1 MRPHAGRPHS
11 SPPSSSSR
19 FSPTTTDPSRD
30 VGELVDAAEDR
41 RFQERR
47 SALTPLLLAYDAMT
61 SRIGVPR
68 LTRMTVISP
77 VFLLCAR
84 TVIMPSSPD
93 DDGAAAD
100 GRLLVDVT
108 EFVLLVTEFLLSFVG
123 TLAGLKLSSDI
134 AACIQRAQRFQS
146 FLGYGVTRGYI
157 AADGAA
163 AAWWQRVRLWRCSNV
178 LNPTAPLIQRQP
190 INWTW
195 GTKPVPFT

>member
-1 MRPHAGRPHS
+1 MQPHAGRPHS

-30 VGELVDAAEDR
+30 VGELLDAADDR
-41 RFQERR
+41 RFQDSR
-47 SALTPLLLAYDAMT
+47 SALTPLFDAYEAMT

-77 VFLLCAR
+77 VFLLWAR
-84 TVIMPSSPD
+84 TVIMPSSP

-123 TLAGLKLSSDI
+123 TRAGRKLSSDI
-134 AACIQRAQRFQS
+134 DFS
-146 FLGYGVTRGYI
+146 F
-157 AADGAA
+157 
-163 AAWWQRVRLWRCSNV
+163 SE
-178 LNPTAPLIQRQP
+178 P
-190 INWTW
+190 
-195 GTKPVPFT
+195 PVS

>member
-1 MRPHAGRPHS
+1 MQPHAGRPHS

-47 SALTPLLLAYDAMT
+47 SALTPLFDAYEAMT

-68 LTRMTVISP
+68 FTRMTVISP
-77 VFLLCAR
+77 VFLLWAL
-84 TVIMPSSPD
+84 TVIMPSSP

-134 AACIQRAQRFQS
+134 AFS
-146 FLGYGVTRGYI
+146 FSEPP
-157 AADGAA
+157 A
-163 AAWWQRVRLWRCSNV
+163 S
-178 LNPTAPLIQRQP
+178 
-190 INWTW
+190 
-195 GTKPVPFT
+195 

>member
-1 MRPHAGRPHS
+1 MQPHAGRPHS

-30 VGELVDAAEDR
+30 VGELLDAAEDR
-41 RFQERR
+41 LFHDSR
-47 SALTPLLLAYDAMT
+47 SALTPLFDAYEAMT

-93 DDGAAAD
+93 DGAAAD

-123 TLAGLKLSSDI
+123 TRAGRKLSSDI
-134 AACIQRAQRFQS
+134 DFS
-146 FLGYGVTRGYI
+146 F
-157 AADGAA
+157 
-163 AAWWQRVRLWRCSNV
+163 SE
-178 LNPTAPLIQRQP
+178 P
-190 INWTW
+190 
-195 GTKPVPFT
+195 PVS

>member
-1 MRPHAGRPHS
+1 MQPHAGRPHS

-30 VGELVDAAEDR
+30 VGELVDAADDR
-41 RFQERR
+41 RFHERR
-47 SALTPLLLAYDAMT
+47 SALTPLFDAYDAMT

-93 DDGAAAD
+93 DGDAAD

-134 AACIQRAQRFQS
+134 AFS
-146 FLGYGVTRGYI
+146 F
-157 AADGAA
+157 
-163 AAWWQRVRLWRCSNV
+163 SE
-178 LNPTAPLIQRQP
+178 P
-190 INWTW
+190 
-195 GTKPVPFT
+195 PVS

>member
-1 MRPHAGRPHS
+1 MQPHAGRPHS

-30 VGELVDAAEDR
+30 VGELLDAAEDR
-41 RFQERR
+41 RFHERR
-47 SALTPLLLAYDAMT
+47 SALTPLFDLCGNQPERRVPHHHASEQASRRWRGGRRDDSHTEFDAYEAMT

-84 TVIMPSSPD
+84 TVIMPSSP

-134 AACIQRAQRFQS
+134 AFS
-146 FLGYGVTRGYI
+146 F
-157 AADGAA
+157 
-163 AAWWQRVRLWRCSNV
+163 SE
-178 LNPTAPLIQRQP
+178 P
-190 INWTW
+190 
-195 GTKPVPFT
+195 PVS

>member
-1 MRPHAGRPHS
+1 MEDERAVNLIPTQS
-11 SPPSSSSR
+11 SY
-19 FSPTTTDPSRD
+19 
-30 VGELVDAAEDR
+30 
-41 RFQERR
+41 
-47 SALTPLLLAYDAMT
+47 AYEAMT

-68 LTRMTVISP
+68 FTRMTVISP

-134 AACIQRAQRFQS
+134 VFS
-146 FLGYGVTRGYI
+146 F
-157 AADGAA
+157 
-163 AAWWQRVRLWRCSNV
+163 SE
-178 LNPTAPLIQRQP
+178 P
-190 INWTW
+190 
-195 GTKPVPFT
+195 PVS

>member
-1 MRPHAGRPHS
+1 
-11 SPPSSSSR
+11 
-19 FSPTTTDPSRD
+19 
-30 VGELVDAAEDR
+30 
-41 RFQERR
+41 
-47 SALTPLLLAYDAMT
+47 MT

-84 TVIMPSSPD
+84 TVIMPSSP

-134 AACIQRAQRFQS
+134 AAE
-146 FLGYGVTRGYI
+146 
-157 AADGAA
+157 
-163 AAWWQRVRLWRCSNV
+163 
-178 LNPTAPLIQRQP
+178 
-190 INWTW
+190 
-195 GTKPVPFT
+195 PFPKLFDAV

>member
-1 MRPHAGRPHS
+1 MQPHAGRPHS

-30 VGELVDAAEDR
+30 VGELLDAADDR
-41 RFQERR
+41 RFQDSR
-47 SALTPLLLAYDAMT
+47 SALTPLFDAYEAMT

-93 DDGAAAD
+93 DGAAAD

-123 TLAGLKLSSDI
+123 TRAGRKLSSDI
-134 AACIQRAQRFQS
+134 DFS
-146 FLGYGVTRGYI
+146 F
-157 AADGAA
+157 
-163 AAWWQRVRLWRCSNV
+163 SE
-178 LNPTAPLIQRQP
+178 P
-190 INWTW
+190 
-195 GTKPVPFT
+195 PVS

>member
-1 MRPHAGRPHS
+1 MQPHAGRPHS

-30 VGELVDAAEDR
+30 VGELLDAAEDR
-41 RFQERR
+41 RFQDSR
-47 SALTPLLLAYDAMT
+47 SALTPLFDAYEAMT

-77 VFLLCAR
+77 VFLLWAL
-84 TVIMPSSPD
+84 TVIMPSSP

-123 TLAGLKLSSDI
+123 TRAGRKLSSDI
-134 AACIQRAQRFQS
+134 DFS
-146 FLGYGVTRGYI
+146 F
-157 AADGAA
+157 
-163 AAWWQRVRLWRCSNV
+163 SE
-178 LNPTAPLIQRQP
+178 P
-190 INWTW
+190 
-195 GTKPVPFT
+195 PVS

>member
-1 MRPHAGRPHS
+1 MEINQSVDNSPASRRRGDGVEDERAVNLIPTQS
-11 SPPSSSSR
+11 SN
-19 FSPTTTDPSRD
+19 
-30 VGELVDAAEDR
+30 
-41 RFQERR
+41 
-47 SALTPLLLAYDAMT
+47 AYEAMT

-68 LTRMTVISP
+68 FTRMTVISP

-134 AACIQRAQRFQS
+134 VFS
-146 FLGYGVTRGYI
+146 F
-157 AADGAA
+157 
-163 AAWWQRVRLWRCSNV
+163 SE
-178 LNPTAPLIQRQP
+178 P
-190 INWTW
+190 
-195 GTKPVPFT
+195 PVS

>member
-1 MRPHAGRPHS
+1 MQPHAGRPHS

-30 VGELVDAAEDR
+30 VGELLDAAEDR

-47 SALTPLLLAYDAMT
+47 SALTPLFDAYEAMT

-93 DDGAAAD
+93 DGAAAD

-123 TLAGLKLSSDI
+123 TRAGRKLSSDI
-134 AACIQRAQRFQS
+134 DFS
-146 FLGYGVTRGYI
+146 F
-157 AADGAA
+157 
-163 AAWWQRVRLWRCSNV
+163 SE
-178 LNPTAPLIQRQP
+178 P
-190 INWTW
+190 
-195 GTKPVPFT
+195 PVS

>member
-1 MRPHAGRPHS
+1 MEINQSVDNSPASRRRGDGVEDERAVNLIPTQS
-11 SPPSSSSR
+11 SN
-19 FSPTTTDPSRD
+19 
-30 VGELVDAAEDR
+30 
-41 RFQERR
+41 
-47 SALTPLLLAYDAMT
+47 AYEAMT

-84 TVIMPSSPD
+84 TVIMPSSP

-163 AAWWQRVRLWRCSNV
+163 AAWWQRVRLS
-178 LNPTAPLIQRQP
+178 AMQQS
-190 INWTW
+190 
-195 GTKPVPFT
+195 F

>member
-1 MRPHAGRPHS
+1 MQPHAGRPHS

-41 RFQERR
+41 RFQDNR
-47 SALTPLLLAYDAMT
+47 SALTPLFDAYEAMT

-68 LTRMTVISP
+68 FTRMTVISP
-77 VFLLCAR
+77 VFLLWAL

-134 AACIQRAQRFQS
+134 AACSQRAEAFQS
-146 FLGYGVTRGYI
+146 VSARGRILSVMYRLRTRRS
-157 AADGAA
+157 A
-163 AAWWQRVRLWRCSNV
+163 
-178 LNPTAPLIQRQP
+178 
-190 INWTW
+190 
-195 GTKPVPFT
+195 

>member
-1 MRPHAGRPHS
+1 MQPHAGRPHS

-30 VGELVDAAEDR
+30 VGELLDAADER
-41 RFQERR
+41 RFQDSR
-47 SALTPLLLAYDAMT
+47 SALTPLFDAYEAMT

-93 DDGAAAD
+93 DGAAAD

-123 TLAGLKLSSDI
+123 TRAGRKLSSDI
-134 AACIQRAQRFQS
+134 DFS
-146 FLGYGVTRGYI
+146 F
-157 AADGAA
+157 
-163 AAWWQRVRLWRCSNV
+163 SE
-178 LNPTAPLIQRQP
+178 P
-190 INWTW
+190 
-195 GTKPVPFT
+195 PVS

>member
-1 MRPHAGRPHS
+1 MQPHAGRPHS

-30 VGELVDAAEDR
+30 VGELLDAADDR
-41 RFQERR
+41 RFHERR
-47 SALTPLLLAYDAMT
+47 SALTPLFDAYEAMT

-77 VFLLCAR
+77 VFLLWAR
-84 TVIMPSSPD
+84 TVIMPSSP

-134 AACIQRAQRFQS
+134 AFS
-146 FLGYGVTRGYI
+146 F
-157 AADGAA
+157 
-163 AAWWQRVRLWRCSNV
+163 SE
-178 LNPTAPLIQRQP
+178 P
-190 INWTW
+190 
-195 GTKPVPFT
+195 PVS